1 MYGKF
6 CFTVDI
12 IDVIDE
18 DLFCAS
24 HISSHLLNDS
34 FFSRPLDPE
43 SPDRTRPDLTRPGPG
58 PGPLEKDMDLIN

>member
-18 DLFCAS
+18 DLFAPPTFL
-24 HISSHLLNDS
+24 HIFLMTR
-34 FFSRPLDPE
+34 FF
-43 SPDRTRPDLTRPGPG
+43 PDRLIRKAPTRPGPDPTRPGPG